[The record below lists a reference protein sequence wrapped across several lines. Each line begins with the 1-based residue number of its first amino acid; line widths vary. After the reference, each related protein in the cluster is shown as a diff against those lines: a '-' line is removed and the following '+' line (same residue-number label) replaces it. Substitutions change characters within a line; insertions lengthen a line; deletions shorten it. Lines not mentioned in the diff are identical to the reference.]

1 MEQRMKIG
9 HVARSLAAS
18 KQKSIWDIT
27 HAQHCSIVG
36 TCLTLSEAR
45 LIGKKI
51 NVTCLNK
58 EDLDAT
64 IHSVLV
70 QECKTKNWTSRLINK
85 TLNKKFDNSIR
96 IFKSCKNSEE
106 LLVLW
111 REAFSVGNIP
121 GPYWAVLSHPCLSKE
136 AGVKVYSD
144 VHMLSH
150 LVGSSNQ
157 ANIVRITELEIEL
170 ANAHD
175 KIKKLI
181 INNNT
186 KVRSKINL
194 INAQEEKL
202 HALKRINDNLEDR
215 LAYLSQSIETDVNM
229 AFSNGVMLS
238 GEKLSEESGVN
249 LSDVKKAKK
258 IVSKMTSKVEE
269 ITIENVRLRTEVE
282 EKDSQIDLLNT
293 EMSSIELMLENIQA
307 RGLAGSKSCDLAGKC
322 VLYIGG
328 RSGTMCRMCDIVK
341 KMNGNLVHHDGG
353 REDSLASLP
362 SAVSSADAVLFP
374 TNCVSHSSALEAKKL
389 CKRMAKPYLP
399 IRSSGLGSLINGL
412 VEINDRL
419 DKNSS

>member
-1 MEQRMKIG
+1 MKID
-9 HVARSLAAS
+9 HIAMPSEAR
-18 KQKSIWDIT
+18 KQKSIWEIPYT
-27 HAQHCSIVG
+27 QHCSIVG
-36 TCLTLSEAR
+36 TCLSLGEAR

-51 NVTCLNK
+51 NVTCPNK

-70 QECKTKNWTSRLINK
+70 QECAAKNRASRLINK
-85 TLNKKFDNSIR
+85 MLNKKFENSIK
-96 IFKSCKNSEE
+96 IFRPCKDSDE
-106 LLVLW
+106 LLALW
-111 REAFSVGNIP
+111 RDAFSVGNIP
-121 GPYWAVLSHPCLSKE
+121 GPYWAALSHPRLSKE
-136 AGVKVYSD
+136 VGVKVYSD

-181 INNNT
+181 VSNNA
-186 KVRSKINL
+186 KVMNKTDI
-194 INAQEEKL
+194 INAQEEKII
-202 HALKRINDNLEDR
+202 ALNQINKDLESR
-215 LAYLSQSIETDVNM
+215 LTRLSESIEVDRDS

-238 GEKLSEESGVN
+238 GDLLSNESPA
-249 LSDVKKAKK
+249 DVVQLKRANK
-258 IVSKMTSKVEE
+258 IVSKMTGKVEK
-269 ITIENVRLRTEVE
+269 ITIENSRLRAEVV

-293 EMSSIELMLENIQA
+293 EMSSIELMLDNIQA

-328 RSGTMCRMCDIVK
+328 RRGAMCRMCDIVK
-341 KMNGNLVHHDGG
+341 KMNGNLVYHDGG
-353 REDSLASLP
+353 KEDSLASLS
-362 SAVSSADAVLFP
+362 SAVSGADAVLFP

-399 IRSSGLGSLINGL
+399 IRSAGLGSLINGL
-412 VEINDRL
+412 VEINDQL
-419 DKNSS
+419 DKTS

>member
-1 MEQRMKIG
+1 MEKRIIIG
-9 HVARSLAAS
+9 HSDAPIVSV
-18 KQKSIWDIT
+18 KQKSIWEVPYT
-27 HAQHCSIVG
+27 QHCSIVG
-36 TCLTLSEAR
+36 TCLSLGEAR

-51 NVTCLNK
+51 NVSCPDK

-70 QECKTKNWTSRLINK
+70 QECATKNWTSKLINK
-85 TLNKKFDNSIR
+85 TLNKKFDNSVG
-96 IFKSCKNSEE
+96 IFKACKDSKE
-106 LLVLW
+106 LLALW
-111 REAFSVGNIP
+111 RDAFAVGNIP
-121 GPYWAVLSHPCLSKE
+121 GPYWAVLSHPCLSHD

-170 ANAHD
+170 ANALD

-181 INNNT
+181 VSNNIKVKSKMDLLEALEKKLNALTQINW
-186 KVRSKINL
+186 
-194 INAQEEKL
+194 
-202 HALKRINDNLEDR
+202 DLE
-215 LAYLSQSIETDVNM
+215 SQLMRFSQTIEVDSDI
-229 AFSNGVMLS
+229 AFSNGALLC
-238 GEKLSEESGVN
+238 GENWPQESSAN
-249 LSDVKKAKK
+249 ALETKKAEKM
-258 IVSKMTSKVEE
+258 VQKMTTKVEQV
-269 ITIENVRLRTEVE
+269 TIENLRLRSEAD
-282 EKDSQIDLLNT
+282 EKDSEIDLLNT

-328 RSGTMCRMCDIVK
+328 RRGAMCRMCDIVK
-341 KMNGNLVHHDGG
+341 KMNGNLVYHDGG
-353 REDSLASLP
+353 KEDSLASLFG
-362 SAVSSADAVLFP
+362 AVSSADAVLFP

-412 VEINDRL
+412 VEINDQL
-419 DKNSS
+419 DKNSL

>member
-1 MEQRMKIG
+1 MKTDDIAMPPKA
-9 HVARSLAAS
+9 H
-18 KQKSIWDIT
+18 KQKSIWEIPST
-27 HAQHCSIVG
+27 QHCSIVG
-36 TCLTLSEAR
+36 TCLSLGEAR

-51 NVTCLNK
+51 NVTCPNK

-70 QECKTKNWTSRLINK
+70 QECATKNWTSRLINK
-85 TLNKKFDNSIR
+85 TLNKKFDNSVK
-96 IFKSCKNSEE
+96 IFRSCKDSDE
-106 LLVLW
+106 LLALW
-111 REAFSVGNIP
+111 RDAFSVGNIP

-181 INNNT
+181 VSNNV
-186 KVRSKINL
+186 KVMNKTDI
-194 INAQEEKL
+194 INAQEEKII
-202 HALKRINDNLEDR
+202 ALNQINKDLENR
-215 LAYLSQSIETDVNM
+215 LTQLNQSIEGDQDS

-238 GEKLSEESGVN
+238 GELLSKENSA
-249 LSDVKKAKK
+249 DVLPLKKAKK
-258 IVSKMTSKVEE
+258 IISKMTGKVEQ
-269 ITIENVRLRTEVE
+269 ITIENSRLRAEVD

-293 EMSSIELMLENIQA
+293 EMSSIELMLDNIQA

-328 RSGTMCRMCDIVK
+328 RRGAMCRMCDIVK
-341 KMNGNLVHHDGG
+341 KMNGNLVYHDGG
-353 REDSLASLP
+353 KEDSLASLS

-399 IRSSGLGSLINGL
+399 IRSAGLGSLINGL
-412 VEINDRL
+412 VEINDQL
-419 DKNSS
+419 DKNS